1 MPEKI
6 NRFKVGTVYEVRS
19 IGDHNA
25 ISYYRVIRRTSVS
38 VWLKEGRSPEWL
50 NSLTTEQRSHDVT
63 RRKIDTFRNV
73 ETCFPEGK
81 YSMAPILKADSPCVR
96 GAGDILKLVAK
107 QPLECGKVNEPEQ
120 GKTYALT
127 GAKGTPNIAAGNNW
141 AESEVKPKRTVKEMY
156 HTLFN
161 AAHLVLDGADKAL
174 SVGIGSPGH
183 EPKGIEELRAAVAE
197 LEGE

>member
-1 MPEKI
+1 MSTEEIFKTI
-6 NRFKVGTVYEVRS
+6 NNPIKRFKVGSNYEVRS
-19 IGDHNA
+19 AGDHNC
-25 ISYYRVIRRTSVS
+25 IYYYRVVKRTSVSDQTRRVHS

-50 NSLTTEQRSHDVT
+50 DSLTTEQRSHDVT
-63 RRKIDTFRNV
+63 RRKIDTFQNV

-96 GAGDILKLVAK
+96 D
-107 QPLECGKVNEPEQ
+107 EPEQ

-141 AESEVKPKRTVKEMY
+141 AESEVKPERTVKEMY
-156 HTLFN
+156 HFLFT

-183 EPKGIEELRAAVAE
+183 EPKGIEELRAAVAA
-197 LEGE
+197 LEGK